1 MDFRYEFKDKLLFYF
16 NYFYTKVFC
25 LWMEVKRPKLRMFIY
40 EMLYSSQ
47 KLLDYSSMYAS
58 PFNVTEVETMFGRF
72 KVRQGT
78 VDMSNVSPA
87 FERPDV
93 DYLLNLLGDL
103 RLDGKRVLFLDI
115 GADLGT
121 YSITVGNRFMG
132 SGALRLMA
140 FEPAASSFALLQENI
155 SLNGLEGISTL
166 HNKALWD
173 VDGLELDFSF
183 NPEAPGSS
191 GVRAS
196 GGQKVTTI
204 KLDTALSSCQEDYD
218 VLVMKID
225 VEGAEQKVLKGA
237 AEALGLAKD
246 TYLLVED
253 FVETSIIS
261 YLEQAG
267 WEFMAKKTP
276 YNSFWRLPPK

>member
-1 MDFRYEFKDKLLFYF
+1 
-16 NYFYTKVFC
+16 
-25 LWMEVKRPKLRMFIY
+25 
-40 EMLYSSQ
+40 
-47 KLLDYSSMYAS
+47 
-58 PFNVTEVETMFGRF
+58 MFGRF
-72 KVRQGT
+72 KVRPGT

-93 DYLLNLLGDL
+93 DYLLNLLGDPL
-103 RLDGKRVLFLDI
+103 LDGKRVLFLDI

-121 YSITVGNRFMG
+121 YSVTVGNRFRG
-132 SGALRLMA
+132 FGALRLMA

-173 VDGLELDFSF
+173 ADGLELEFSF

-191 GVRAS
+191 GINAS
-196 GGQKVTTI
+196 GGEKVITS
-204 KLDTALSSCQEDYD
+204 KLDTLLSTRQEGFD

-225 VEGAEQKVLKGA
+225 VEGAEQRVLDGA
-237 AEALGLAKD
+237 AEALGSLKD
-246 TYLLVED
+246 AYLLVED
-253 FVETSIIS
+253 FVDTRIIS

-267 WEFMAKKTP
+267 WEFMAKKT
-276 YNSFWRLPPK
+276 FV